1 MANENQDNKN
11 PPQSK
16 PTFWTLSNG
25 LFAFVVC
32 AIAAAFLYPFFVRWI
47 MNQSFREFSS
57 FSWEKYGQFGDS
69 FGYLTAVFTAGAFYL
84 LWKTYNAQKKELR
97 ETRESIERGRL
108 QNTFFSILK
117 ACENAN
123 ANARYDYCSEK
134 EGKITYKGTSAIY
147 YAVASRQGE
156 NEGALAVSLMD
167 DFGNLFRITIVLL
180 CVVSDMPPEMRPNY
194 IKIIDAWLSPA
205 ERIMMAL
212 ISNQFYQQH
221 EDLRVGEVVNEI
233 MRPLVGKYLFLA
245 GTQKDRKD
253 QFQAVRDVIAVAK
266 EYGDKI

>member
-1 MANENQDNKN
+1 
-11 PPQSK
+11 
-16 PTFWTLSNG
+16 
-25 LFAFVVC
+25 
-32 AIAAAFLYPFFVRWI
+32 

-69 FGYLTAVFTAGAFYL
+69 FGYLTAAFTAGAFYL

-97 ETRESIERGRL
+97 ETRESIERQRL
-108 QNTFFSILK
+108 QNTFISVLK
-117 ACENAN
+117 MCESAY

-147 YAVASRQGE
+147 YVIANYLGGTREQS
-156 NEGALAVSLMD
+156 EGAFAVHLMD
-167 DFGNLFRITIVLL
+167 DFGDLFRSTIVLL
-180 CVVSDMPPEMRPNY
+180 SVVSSMPSEMRPDY
-194 IKIIDAWLSPA
+194 IKIIDVWLPPA

-221 EDLRVGEVVNEI
+221 EDLEVGEV

-253 QFQAVRDVIAVAK
+253 QFQAVRDVIDVAK